1 MDWAFF
7 QYKWLQFLW
16 NFQRQKIIVRLFG
29 KKEGKK
35 ISEIRVTFENLEK
48 MRKLEK
54 WNVKMSLSW
63 SIFGLAQKFKQ
74 I

>member
-1 MDWAFF
+1 MASIFVEFSKTKNYRSAFRE
-7 QYKWLQFLW
+7 K
-16 NFQRQKIIVRLFG
+16 RR
-29 KKEGKK
+29 EK